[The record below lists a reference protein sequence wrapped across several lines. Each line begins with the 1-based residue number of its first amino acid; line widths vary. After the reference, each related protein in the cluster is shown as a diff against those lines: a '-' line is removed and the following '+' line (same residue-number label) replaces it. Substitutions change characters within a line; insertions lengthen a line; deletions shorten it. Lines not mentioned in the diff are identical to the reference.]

1 MNALPRTTLEAE
13 SLDSGGSAVRPI
25 DQTTVLVTGATDGLG
40 RGVASEL
47 ARRGATVL
55 VHGRSAERG
64 ERLVDELKRVTG
76 NDRIELYLADFA
88 DLGQVAELADRVTRQ
103 HDRLEAL
110 VNNAGIGSGRPDG
123 RERQDSVDGY
133 ELRFAVNYLAGYA
146 LTERLL
152 PLLRRSAPARIVN
165 VASLGQQEIDF
176 DDVMLT
182 RGYDGWRAYR
192 QSKLAQVMYTFDLA
206 ERLPAAEVAVNGLHP
221 ATFMPTKIVTE
232 EQDYTV
238 DALESG
244 IANVVRLLVDP
255 DLADVTGRFFDRDA
269 ESRANRQAYDPAA
282 RQRLRELSN
291 ALVSAVS

>member
-1 MNALPRTTLEAE
+1 MP
-13 SLDSGGSAVRPI
+13 VRPI

-47 ARRGATVL
+47 AGRGATVL

-64 ERLVDELKRVTG
+64 KQLVDELRRTTG
-76 NDRIELYLADFA
+76 NDRIELYLADLA
-88 DLGQVAELADRVTRQ
+88 DLGQVADLADRVTGE
-103 HDRLEAL
+103 HDRLDAL
-110 VNNAGIGSGRPDG
+110 VNNAGIGSGLPNS
-123 RERQDSVDGY
+123 REREESADGY

-165 VASLGQQEIDF
+165 VASLGQQAIEF
-176 DDVMLT
+176 DDVMLMQ
-182 RGYDGWRAYR
+182 GYDGWRAYR
-192 QSKLAQVMYTFDLA
+192 QSKLAQVMYTVDLA
-206 ERLPAAEVAVNGLHP
+206 ERLPAAEVTANSLHP

-238 DALESG
+238 DALEFG
-244 IANVVRLLVDP
+244 IANVIRLVVDP

-269 ESRANRQAYDPAA
+269 EAKADSQAYDPAA
-282 RQRLRELSN
+282 RQRLRDISR
-291 ALVSAVS
+291 ALLAAAS

>member
-1 MNALPRTTLEAE
+1 MP
-13 SLDSGGSAVRPI
+13 VRPI

-47 ARRGATVL
+47 ARRGASVL

-64 ERLVDELKRVTG
+64 KQLVDELRRTTG
-76 NDRIELYLADFA
+76 NDRIELYLADLA
-88 DLGQVAELADRVTRQ
+88 DLGQVADLAVRVTGE
-103 HDRLEAL
+103 HDRLDAL
-110 VNNAGIGSGRPDG
+110 VNNAGIGSGLPDS
-123 RERQDSVDGY
+123 REREESADGY

-165 VASLGQQEIDF
+165 VASLGQQAIEF
-176 DDVMLT
+176 DDVMLMQ
-182 RGYDGWRAYR
+182 GYDGWRAYR
-192 QSKLAQVMYTFDLA
+192 QSKLAQVMYTVDLA
-206 ERLPAAEVAVNGLHP
+206 ERLPAAEVTANSLHP

-238 DALESG
+238 DALEFG
-244 IANVVRLLVDP
+244 VANVVRLVVDP

-269 ESRANRQAYDPAA
+269 EAKADSQAYDPAA
-282 RQRLRELSN
+282 RQRLRDVSR
-291 ALVSAVS
+291 ALLAAAS

>member
-1 MNALPRTTLEAE
+1 MP
-13 SLDSGGSAVRPI
+13 VRPI

-47 ARRGATVL
+47 AGRGATVL

-64 ERLVDELKRVTG
+64 KQLVDELRRTTG
-76 NDRIELYLADFA
+76 NDRIELYLADLA
-88 DLGQVAELADRVTRQ
+88 DLGQVADLADRVTGE
-103 HDRLEAL
+103 HDRLDAL
-110 VNNAGIGSGRPDG
+110 VNNAGIGSGLPDS
-123 RERQDSVDGY
+123 REREESADGY

-165 VASLGQQEIDF
+165 VASLGQQEIEF
-176 DDVMLT
+176 DDVMLMQ
-182 RGYDGWRAYR
+182 GYDGWRAYR
-192 QSKLAQVMYTFDLA
+192 QSKLAQVMYTVDLA
-206 ERLPAAEVAVNGLHP
+206 ERLPAAEVTANSLHP

-238 DALESG
+238 DALEFG
-244 IANVVRLLVDP
+244 IANVIRLVVDP

-269 ESRANRQAYDPAA
+269 EAKADPQAYDPAA
-282 RQRLRELSN
+282 RQRLREVSR
-291 ALVSAVS
+291 ALLAAAS

>member
-1 MNALPRTTLEAE
+1 M
-13 SLDSGGSAVRPI
+13 RPI

-64 ERLVDELKRVTG
+64 ERLVDELKRATG
-76 NDRIELYLADFA
+76 NHRIQRYLADLA
-88 DLGQVAELADRVTRQ
+88 DLGQVARLADRVTEQ
-103 HDRLEAL
+103 HDRLDAL
-110 VNNAGIGSGRPDG
+110 VNNAGIGSGLPDG
-123 RERQDSVDGY
+123 RERQESADGY

-182 RGYDGWRAYR
+182 HGYDGWRAYR
-192 QSKLAQVMYTFDLA
+192 QSKLAQVMYTVDLA
-206 ERLPAAEVAVNGLHP
+206 ERLPAAEVTVNSLHP

-238 DALESG
+238 DALEYG

-255 DLADVTGRFFDRDA
+255 DLADVTGSFYDRDA
-269 ESRANRQAYDPAA
+269 EAKADRQAYDPAA
-282 RQRLRELSN
+282 RQRLRELSR
-291 ALVSAVS
+291 ALVTAAS

>member
-1 MNALPRTTLEAE
+1 M
-13 SLDSGGSAVRPI
+13 RPL

-64 ERLVDELKRVTG
+64 ERLVDELKQATG
-76 NDRIELYLADFA
+76 NDRIQLYLADFA
-88 DLGQVAELADRVTRQ
+88 DLGQVARLADQVTEQ
-103 HDRLEAL
+103 HDRLDAL
-110 VNNAGIGSGRPDG
+110 VNNAGIGSGLPDG
-123 RERQDSVDGY
+123 RERQESADGY

-192 QSKLAQVMYTFDLA
+192 QSKLAQVMYTVDLA
-206 ERLPAAEVAVNGLHP
+206 ERLPAAEVTVNSLHP

-238 DALESG
+238 DALEYG

-255 DLADVTGRFFDRDA
+255 DLADVTGSFYDRDA
-269 ESRANRQAYDPAA
+269 EAKADPQAYDPTA
-282 RQRLRELSN
+282 RKRLRELSR
-291 ALVSAVS
+291 ALVAAAS

>member
-1 MNALPRTTLEAE
+1 MP
-13 SLDSGGSAVRPI
+13 VRPI

-47 ARRGATVL
+47 ARRGASVL

-64 ERLVDELKRVTG
+64 KQLVDELRRTTG
-76 NDRIELYLADFA
+76 NDRIELYLADLA
-88 DLGQVAELADRVTRQ
+88 DLGQVADLADRVTGE
-103 HDRLEAL
+103 HDRLDAL
-110 VNNAGIGSGRPDG
+110 VNNAGIGSGLPDS
-123 RERQDSVDGY
+123 REREESADGY

-165 VASLGQQEIDF
+165 VASLGQQAIEF
-176 DDVMLT
+176 DDVMLMQ
-182 RGYDGWRAYR
+182 GYDGWRAYR
-192 QSKLAQVMYTFDLA
+192 QSKLAQVMYTVDLA
-206 ERLPAAEVAVNGLHP
+206 ERLPAAEVTANSLHP

-238 DALESG
+238 DALEFG
-244 IANVVRLLVDP
+244 IANVIRLVVDA

-269 ESRANRQAYDPAA
+269 EAKADSQAYDPAA
-282 RQRLRELSN
+282 RQRLRDVSR
-291 ALVSAVS
+291 ALLAAAS

>member
-1 MNALPRTTLEAE
+1 MP
-13 SLDSGGSAVRPI
+13 VRPI

-64 ERLVDELKRVTG
+64 ERLVDELRRTTG
-76 NDRIELYLADFA
+76 NDRIELYLADLA
-88 DLGQVAELADRVTRQ
+88 DLGQVADLADRVMEE

-110 VNNAGIGSGRPDG
+110 VNNAGIGSGLPDS
-123 RERQDSVDGY
+123 REREESADGY
-133 ELRFAVNYLAGYA
+133 ELRLAVNYLAGYA

-165 VASLGQQEIDF
+165 VASLGQQAIEF

-182 RGYDGWRAYR
+182 QGYDGWRAYR
-192 QSKLAQVMYTFDLA
+192 QSKLAQVMYTVDLA
-206 ERLPAAEVAVNGLHP
+206 EQLPAAEVTVNSLHP

-238 DALESG
+238 DALEFG
-244 IANVVRLLVDP
+244 IANVVRLVVDP

-269 ESRANRQAYDPAA
+269 EAKADPQAYDAAA
-282 RQRLRELSN
+282 RQRLRDVSR
-291 ALVSAVS
+291 ALLAAAS

>member
-1 MNALPRTTLEAE
+1 M
-13 SLDSGGSAVRPI
+13 RPI

-55 VHGRSAERG
+55 VHGRSADRG
-64 ERLVDELKRVTG
+64 ERLVDELKRATG
-76 NDRIELYLADFA
+76 NDRIQLYLADLA
-88 DLGQVAELADRVTRQ
+88 DLGQVARLADQVTEQ
-103 HDRLEAL
+103 HDRLDAL
-110 VNNAGIGSGRPDG
+110 VNNAGIGSGLPDG
-123 RERQDSVDGY
+123 RERQESADGY

-192 QSKLAQVMYTFDLA
+192 QSKLAQVMYTVDLA
-206 ERLPAAEVAVNGLHP
+206 ERLPAAEVTVNSLHP

-238 DALESG
+238 DALEYG

-255 DLADVTGRFFDRDA
+255 DLADVTGSFYDRDA
-269 ESRANRQAYDPAA
+269 EAKADPQAYDPAA
-282 RQRLRELSN
+282 RRRLRELSR
-291 ALVSAVS
+291 ALVTAAS

>member
-1 MNALPRTTLEAE
+1 M
-13 SLDSGGSAVRPI
+13 RPI

-47 ARRGATVL
+47 ARRGASVL

-64 ERLVDELKRVTG
+64 KQLVDELRRTTG
-76 NDRIELYLADFA
+76 NDRIELYLADLA
-88 DLGQVAELADRVTRQ
+88 DLGQVADLADRVTGE
-103 HDRLEAL
+103 HDRLDAL
-110 VNNAGIGSGRPDG
+110 VNNAGIGSGLPDS
-123 RERQDSVDGY
+123 REREESADGY

-165 VASLGQQEIDF
+165 VASLGQQAIEF
-176 DDVMLT
+176 DDVMLMQ
-182 RGYDGWRAYR
+182 GYDGWRAYR
-192 QSKLAQVMYTFDLA
+192 QSKLAQVMYTVDLA
-206 ERLPAAEVAVNGLHP
+206 ERLPAAEVTANSLHP

-238 DALESG
+238 DALEFG
-244 IANVVRLLVDP
+244 IANVIRLVVDA

-269 ESRANRQAYDPAA
+269 EAKADSQAYDPAA
-282 RQRLRELSN
+282 RQRLRDVSR
-291 ALVSAVS
+291 ALLAAAS

>member
-1 MNALPRTTLEAE
+1 MP
-13 SLDSGGSAVRPI
+13 VRPI

-47 ARRGATVL
+47 ARRGASVL

-64 ERLVDELKRVTG
+64 KQLVDELRRTTG
-76 NDRIELYLADFA
+76 NDRIELYLADLA
-88 DLGQVAELADRVTRQ
+88 DLGQVADLADRVTGE
-103 HDRLEAL
+103 HDRLDAL
-110 VNNAGIGSGRPDG
+110 VNNAGIGSGLPDS
-123 RERQDSVDGY
+123 REREESADGY

-165 VASLGQQEIDF
+165 VASLGQQAIEF
-176 DDVMLT
+176 DDVMLMQ
-182 RGYDGWRAYR
+182 GYDGWRAYR
-192 QSKLAQVMYTFDLA
+192 QSKLAQVMYTVDLA
-206 ERLPAAEVAVNGLHP
+206 ERLPAAEVTANSLHP

-238 DALESG
+238 DALEFG
-244 IANVVRLLVDP
+244 IANVVRLVVDP

-269 ESRANRQAYDPAA
+269 EAKADSQAYDPAA
-282 RQRLRELSN
+282 RQRLRDVSR
-291 ALVSAVS
+291 ALLAAAS

>member
-1 MNALPRTTLEAE
+1 M
-13 SLDSGGSAVRPI
+13 RPL

-64 ERLVDELKRVTG
+64 ERLVDELKQATG
-76 NDRIELYLADFA
+76 NDRIQLYLADFA
-88 DLGQVAELADRVTRQ
+88 DLGQVARLADQVTEQ

-110 VNNAGIGSGRPDG
+110 VNNAGIGSGLPDG
-123 RERQDSVDGY
+123 RERQESADGY

-176 DDVMLT
+176 DDVMLMH
-182 RGYDGWRAYR
+182 GYDGWRAYR
-192 QSKLAQVMYTFDLA
+192 QSKLAQVMYTVDLA
-206 ERLPAAEVAVNGLHP
+206 ERIPAAEVTVNSLHP

-238 DALESG
+238 DALEYG

-255 DLADVTGRFFDRDA
+255 DLADVTGSFYDRDA
-269 ESRANRQAYDPAA
+269 EAKADPQAYDPTA
-282 RQRLRELSN
+282 RKRLRELSR
-291 ALVSAVS
+291 ALVAAAS